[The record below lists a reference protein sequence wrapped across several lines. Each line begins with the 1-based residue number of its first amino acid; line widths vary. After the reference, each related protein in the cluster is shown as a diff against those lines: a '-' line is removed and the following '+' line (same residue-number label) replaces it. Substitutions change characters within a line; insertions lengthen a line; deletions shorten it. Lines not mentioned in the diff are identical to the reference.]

1 MMEKYI
7 ILKLKKQ
14 IHFLKKNIVH
24 FVNVE
29 TSPRPWYGFGQ
40 VLNWLLSSFKKLSW
54 QPDVGLRPNADY
66 AWYMSGTNVCQV
78 PYQIDN

>member
-1 MMEKYI
+1 MEKYI

-40 VLNWLLSSFKKLSW
+40 VLNWLLSSFKKLS
-54 QPDVGLRPNADY
+54 
-66 AWYMSGTNVCQV
+66 
-78 PYQIDN
+78 